1 MRNILKTGTY
11 LAFSLTL
18 LASAPQLASATEP
31 TSTAASA
38 SDSLAPES
46 TFLEKSDE
54 KWRKLITDGQEL
66 LNQDKPGPAM
76 NTFKRALLQIEKSG
90 IEDPAVKQRMTAISS
105 KKYAQALVLK
115 SDFIKADQAI
125 KDAVGTYEKLGLNDE
140 ELAQVAAEIAKHYRT
155 IEAVELG
162 DVVKGYLSE
171 AGVNKISVFRKDDC
185 DLVEINLNEKYVKPV
200 ESKEVPKISF
210 NKKVS
215 FEFFNKPNG
224 DYQVSKI
231 QGLQVFAKSL
241 WVNLM
246 ESLLKTGDKPVAEV
260 TAGKMGVTKTVTVD
274 IPSEVYNS
282 TKEIL
287 DKLVSAIK
295 GAPAYAATPRPAA
308 ANTTPDTANPQSTPE
323 PTQPVNQSSGT
334 TSSNTPLE
342 IGNSSSIQPQNS
354 NDTVSPETP
363 APSPEPQ

>member
-1 MRNILKTGTY
+1 
-11 LAFSLTL
+11 
-18 LASAPQLASATEP
+18 
-31 TSTAASA
+31 
-38 SDSLAPES
+38 
-46 TFLEKSDE
+46 
-54 KWRKLITDGQEL
+54 
-66 LNQDKPGPAM
+66 M
-76 NTFKRALLQIEKSG
+76 NTFKRALLQVEKSG
-90 IEDPAVKQRMTAISS
+90 VEDQAIKQRMTAISS

-115 SDFIKADQAI
+115 ADFIKADQAI
-125 KDAVGTYEKLGLNDE
+125 KEAVGTYEKLGLNDE

-155 IEAVELG
+155 IEAAELG
-162 DVVKGYLSE
+162 DAVKGYLSE

-308 ANTTPDTANPQSTPE
+308 ADAPPDTATLQSTPE
-323 PTQPVNQSSGT
+323 ATQPVTQSSET
-334 TSSNTPLE
+334 TSSNSPLDM
-342 IGNSSSIQPQNS
+342 GNSSSSQAQNS